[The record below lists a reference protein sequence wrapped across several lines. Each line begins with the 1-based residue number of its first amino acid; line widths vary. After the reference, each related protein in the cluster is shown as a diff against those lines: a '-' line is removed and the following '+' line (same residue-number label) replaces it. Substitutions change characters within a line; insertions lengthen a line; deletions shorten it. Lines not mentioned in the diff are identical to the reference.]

1 MKFLIRLL
9 KLIIVIV
16 VFVVTAPFTILMLFI
31 GLYTMIPLGCVL
43 YLITG
48 DGEDSFDKAMEFC
61 FEKLWCEIGMA
72 PQLYVGKLLH
82 EKTY

>member
-1 MKFLIRLL
+1 MIFLIRLL

-16 VFVVTAPFTILMLFI
+16 VFVVAAPFTVLMLFI
-31 GLYTMIPLGCVL
+31 GLYTMIPLACVL

-48 DGEDSFDKAMEFC
+48 DGEGSFDKAMEFC
-61 FEKLWCEIGMA
+61 FETLWCEIGMA
-72 PQLYVGKLLH
+72 PQLYIGKLLN

>member
-16 VFVVTAPFTILMLFI
+16 VFVAAAPFTILMLFI
-31 GLYTMIPLGCVL
+31 GLYTMIPLACVL

-61 FEKLWCEIGMA
+61 FETLWCEIGMA
-72 PQLYVGKLLH
+72 PQLYIGKLLN
-82 EKTY
+82 EETD